1 MGISLESTLFL
12 EVFLDVVGV
21 EALRVMDGR
30 VVLND
35 GSDDTAIGMEELGG
49 PVADITETLDNESPV
64 IKSLGKAELLVESRV

>member
-1 MGISLESTLFL
+1 MGVSLESTLLL

-21 EALRVMDGR
+21 EALRIVDGR

-35 GSDDTAIGMEELGG
+35 GCDDTAIAMEELGG

-64 IKSLGKAELLVESRV
+64 LKSLGKAELLVESWI